1 MSSKLNIISI
11 MKGPGIDFKV
21 LLFGHQEQSCNSALN
36 YIILCVKYFIWKT
49 KIQIQPLSF
58 LALQRFLKN
67 KIQDLKD
74 AFLYEDK
81 LYKFE
86 PFLILYNNLSSLE

>member
-1 MSSKLNIISI
+1 MNIDLPLDRKI
-11 MKGPGIDFKV
+11 
-21 LLFGHQEQSCNSALN
+21 LLFGYQEQNCNSPLN

-49 KIQIQPLSF
+49 KLQIQQLSF

-81 LYKFE
+81 VYKFE
-86 PFLILYNNLSSLE
+86 PFLVLYNNLSSLE